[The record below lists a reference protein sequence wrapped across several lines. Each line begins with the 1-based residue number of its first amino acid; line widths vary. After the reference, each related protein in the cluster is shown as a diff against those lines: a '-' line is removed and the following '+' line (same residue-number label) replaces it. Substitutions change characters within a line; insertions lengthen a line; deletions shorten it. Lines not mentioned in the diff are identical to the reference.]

1 MALSKVAPFLVCASQ
16 NIDFMDPV
24 FISIAFVL
32 GFLVRQVGL
41 PPLVGFLAA
50 GFALNAL
57 GFEGGEGLQTIAD
70 LGVTLLLFSIGLK
83 LQIKN
88 LAKPEIWAGSSLH
101 MLTTIIVFGTGVFLL
116 GRTGLPFFAALDLPL
131 SILVAFALSFSST
144 VFAVK
149 ILEEKGEMSSMH
161 GKVSIGIL
169 IMQDIFA
176 VVFLTVSLGKIPS
189 AWALLVPLALWG
201 LRPLLYRLADRC
213 GHGELLLLFSL
224 CVALVIGAAGFE
236 LVGLKADLG
245 ALVLGVLMAGH
256 EKSSE
261 MAKTLLGLKDLFLVG
276 FFLTIGFYGAPS
288 LAAIGVAALL
298 VMVVPLKVALF
309 FTLLTRFK
317 LRARSSLLAS
327 LNLANYS
334 EFGLIVAA
342 VGASRGWLE
351 PEWLVIIAIA
361 LAISFVIASPLNTAA
376 DTLYGRY
383 RENLQR
389 FETDN
394 RHADDQPFDPGNATI
409 GIFGMGRLGT
419 MAYDFLHDKYG
430 DTVLGFDFNADKVR
444 SHQEA
449 GRRVVYGDPTDPDF
463 WSRIS
468 LKPGH
473 KARMILLAMPKHVSN
488 LNTARQMLNKG
499 YTGMIAATAHFDD
512 QVEELRQAGVSAAF
526 NFYNEAG
533 LGFAEHAWLALEQ
546 RETGTPS

>member
-1 MALSKVAPFLVCASQ
+1 
-16 NIDFMDPV
+16 MDPV

-83 LQIKN
+83 LQLKN
-88 LAKPEIWAGSSLH
+88 LAKPEVWAGSSLH
-101 MLTTIIVFGTGVFLL
+101 MLITVIVFAVGIFLL
-116 GRTGLPFFAALDLPL
+116 GRAGLPFFAALDLPL
-131 SILVAFALSFSST
+131 AILIAFALSFSST

-149 ILEEKGEMSSMH
+149 ILEEKGEMSAMH

-176 VVFLTVSLGKIPS
+176 VIFLTVSLGKIPS

-201 LRPLLYRLADRC
+201 LRPLLFHLADRS

-224 CVALVIGAAGFE
+224 FVALMVGAGGFE
-236 LVGLKADLG
+236 LVGLKSDLG
-245 ALVLGVLMAGH
+245 ALVVGILMAGH

-276 FFLTIGFYGAPS
+276 FFLTIGLSGAPS
-288 LAAIGVAALL
+288 LAALGMATLL

-309 FTLLTRFK
+309 FALLTRFK

-327 LNLANYS
+327 LSLANYS

-342 VGASRGWLE
+342 VGASNGWLGS
-351 PEWLVIIAIA
+351 EWLVIIAVA

-376 DTLYGRY
+376 DALYGRY
-383 RENLQR
+383 RNKLQR
-389 FETDN
+389 FETAT
-394 RHADDQPFDPGNATI
+394 RHPDDQPIDPGNATI

-430 DTVLGFDFNADKVR
+430 DTVIGFDFSADKVR
-444 SHQEA
+444 IHQEA

-468 LKPGH
+468 LQPDR
-473 KARMILLAMPKHVSN
+473 KARMIMLAMPKHVSN
-488 LNTARQMLNKG
+488 LNVAKHMIEKG
-499 YTGMIAATAHFDD
+499 YAGMLAATAHFDD
-512 QVEELRQAGVSAAF
+512 QVEELREVGVNAAF
-526 NFYNEAG
+526 NLYNEAG

-546 RETGTPS
+546 KENTGTS

>member
-1 MALSKVAPFLVCASQ
+1 MTPAFLT
-16 NIDFMDPV
+16 
-24 FISIAFVL
+24 IAFVF

-41 PPLVGFLAA
+41 PPLLGFLAA

-57 GFEGGEGLQTIAD
+57 GFESSENLQFLAD

-88 LAKPEIWAGSSLH
+88 LARPEVWAGSSLH
-101 MLTTIIVFGTGVFLL
+101 MLVTVIVFGAGIFLL
-116 GRTGLPFFAALDLPL
+116 GQAGLPFFAEL
-131 SILVAFALSFSST
+131 SLTSAILLAFALSFSST

-149 ILEEKGEMSSMH
+149 ILEEKGEMSAMH
-161 GKVSIGIL
+161 GNVSIGIL

-176 VVFLTVSLGKIPS
+176 VIFLTVSLGKIPS

-224 CVALVIGAAGFE
+224 FVALVVGAGGFE

-261 MAKTLLGLKDLFLVG
+261 MAKTLMGLKDLFLVG
-276 FFLTIGFYGAPS
+276 FFLTIGLSGAPS
-288 LAAIGVAALL
+288 LATIGMAALL
-298 VMVVPLKVALF
+298 VMVVPLKVTLF
-309 FTLLTRFK
+309 FALLTRFK

-327 LNLANYS
+327 LSLANYS

-342 VGASRGWLE
+342 VGASNGWLS
-351 PEWLVIIAIA
+351 PEWLVIIAVA

-376 DTLYGRY
+376 DALYGRY
-383 RENLQR
+383 RDKLQR
-389 FETDN
+389 FETHT
-394 RHADDQPFDPGNATI
+394 RHPDDQPFDPGNASI

-444 SHQEA
+444 LHHEA

-468 LKPGH
+468 IKPGQ
-473 KARMILLAMPKHVSN
+473 KARMILLAMPKHISN
-488 LNTARQMLNKG
+488 LNTAKQMLDKG
-499 YTGMIAATAHFDD
+499 YTGILAATAHFDD
-512 QVEELRQAGVSAAF
+512 QVEELREAGVHASF

-533 LGFAEHAWLALEQ
+533 LGFAEHAWMALEEK
-546 RETGTPS
+546 ETVASS

>member
-1 MALSKVAPFLVCASQ
+1 
-16 NIDFMDPV
+16 MDPV

-41 PPLVGFLAA
+41 PPLIGFLAA
-50 GFALNAL
+50 GFVLHGF
-57 GFEGGEGLQTIAD
+57 GFEGGEGLQLMAE

-88 LAKPEIWAGSSLH
+88 LAKPEVWAGSSLH
-101 MLTTIIVFGTGVFLL
+101 MLLTVGVFGIGIFLL
-116 GRTGLPFFAALDLPL
+116 GRAGLPFFAALDFPL
-131 SILVAFALSFSST
+131 AILIAFALSFSST

-149 ILEEKGEMSSMH
+149 ILEEKAEMSAMH

-176 VVFLTVSLGKIPS
+176 VIFLTVSLGKIPS
-189 AWALLVPLALWG
+189 PWALLVPLALWG
-201 LRPLLYRLADRC
+201 LRPLLYRLADHS

-224 CVALVIGAAGFE
+224 FVALVVGAGGFE
-236 LVGLKADLG
+236 LVGLKSDLG

-276 FFLTIGFYGAPS
+276 FFLTIGLSGAPS
-288 LAAIGVAALL
+288 LAALGMAALL
-298 VMVVPLKVALF
+298 VMVVPIKVAF
-309 FTLLTRFK
+309 FFALLNRFK

-327 LNLANYS
+327 LSLANYS

-342 VGASRGWLE
+342 VGASNGWLG
-351 PEWLVIIAIA
+351 PEWLVIISVA

-376 DTLYGRY
+376 DALYERY
-383 RENLQR
+383 RVKLQR
-389 FETDN
+389 FETAT
-394 RHADDQPFDPGNATI
+394 RHPDDQPIDPGAATI

-419 MAYDFLHDKYG
+419 MAYDFMHDKYG
-430 DTVLGFDFNADKVR
+430 DTVIGFDFDADKVR
-444 SHQEA
+444 RHQEA

-468 LKPGH
+468 FQTGH
-473 KARMILLAMPKHVSN
+473 KARLIMLAMPKHISN
-488 LNTARQMLNKG
+488 LNISRQMLGKG
-499 YTGMIAATAHFDD
+499 YSGMLAATAHFDD
-512 QVEELRQAGVSAAF
+512 QVEELHQAGVHAAF

-533 LGFAEHAWLALEQ
+533 LGFAEHAWSLLEQ
-546 RETGTPS
+546 KETVASS

>member
-1 MALSKVAPFLVCASQ
+1 
-16 NIDFMDPV
+16 MDPI

-32 GFLVRQVGL
+32 GFLARQVGL

-57 GFEGGEGLQTIAD
+57 GFEGGEGLQVIAD

-83 LQIKN
+83 LQVKN
-88 LAKPEIWAGSSLH
+88 LTKPEIWAGSSLH
-101 MLTTIIVFGTGVFLL
+101 MLTTIVVFGAGVFLL
-116 GRTGLPFFAALDLPL
+116 GRSGLPFFAALDLPL
-131 SILVAFALSFSST
+131 AFLLAFALSFSST

-176 VVFLTVSLGKIPS
+176 VVFLTVSLGKMPS
-189 AWALLVPLALWG
+189 LWALLVPVALWV
-201 LRPLLYRLADRC
+201 LRPLLFRLADRC

-224 CVALVIGAAGFE
+224 CVALVVGAAGFE

-245 ALVLGVLMAGH
+245 ALILGVLMAGH
-256 EKSSE
+256 EKSAE
-261 MAKTLLGLKDLFLVG
+261 MAKTLLRLKDLFLVG
-276 FFLTIGFYGAPS
+276 FFLTIGLSGAPS

-298 VMVVPLKVALF
+298 VMAVPLKVALF
-309 FTLLTRFK
+309 IILLSRFK

-327 LNLANYS
+327 LSLANYS

-342 VGASRGWLE
+342 VGTSKGWLG

-376 DTLYGRY
+376 DALYGRY
-383 RENLQR
+383 RKKLRR
-389 FETDN
+389 FETVS
-394 RHADDQPFDPGNATI
+394 RHPDDQPLDPGNATI
-409 GIFGMGRLGT
+409 GVFGMGRLGT
-419 MAYDFLHDKYG
+419 MAYDFLRDKYG
-430 DTVLGFDFNADKVR
+430 DTVLGFDFNSDKVR

-463 WSRIS
+463 WSRITIR
-468 LKPGH
+468 PEH
-473 KARMILLAMPKHVSN
+473 KARLILLAMPKHISN
-488 LNTARQMLNKG
+488 VNAAKQMLNKG
-499 YTGMIAATAHFDD
+499 YAGMIAATAHFDD
-512 QVEELRQAGVSAAF
+512 QVEDLREAGVHAAF

-533 LGFAEHAWLALEQ
+533 LGFAEHAWMALEKK
-546 RETGTPS
+546 EKVESS